1 MWVLYTYDMGNTG
14 LLGGVDMLTGTF
26 LGAMIASSAVL
37 VAFVMVQQFF
47 YWRYFEDRSEW
58 VSHGYTVV
66 MSGVAGF
73 LAMLFSY
80 RVEEEILLDARLIP
94 ILLLFMWKGRHPG
107 YLPFLALLLIAGGRF
122 AFGGGELAVWTAVHL
137 LVITVCLSLINRYW
151 LQEQSKWGRVWS
163 LTLIGNLLNVALVAV
178 SGLVPFGVFLQSYA
192 GIWLAGNVLT
202 TVVLVVVFEMIHR
215 EVRTR
220 DAVIL
225 ASNVDHL
232 TGLHGRLAL
241 EQFLHGQFERAV
253 ATGGEIS
260 VAALDIDFFTRI
272 NDSYGE
278 EVGDL
283 VLKRIA
289 LIIQETIR
297 STDFASRYGE
307 EDFLIVFP
315 DLDLK
320 HAWELAHRIRFQVEQ
335 MWVEVPGGRKIHVTI
350 SVGVAALS
358 ETSPKTLSMKAIQRL
373 YLAKTMGRNRTIAED
388 KPGDGIF

>member
-1 MWVLYTYDMGNTG
+1 
-14 LLGGVDMLTGTF
+14 MLTGTF

-47 YWRYFEDRSEW
+47 YWRYVDDSSEW
-58 VSHGYTVV
+58 VAHGYTAV
-66 MSGVAGF
+66 MSGMAGF
-73 LAMLFSY
+73 LAMLFAY
-80 RVEEEILLDARLIP
+80 RLEGDVLLDARLIP

-107 YLPFLALLLIAGGRF
+107 YLPFLAALLIAGGRF
-122 AFGGGELAVWTAVHL
+122 AFGGGGVAVWSAVHVL
-137 LVITVCLSLINRYW
+137 AITVCLSLINRFW
-151 LQEQSKWGRVWS
+151 LQERSHWGRVWS

-178 SGLVPFGVFLQSYA
+178 SGVVPFGEFLPSTA
-192 GIWLAGNVLT
+192 LTWVAVNVLT
-202 TVVLVVVFEMIHR
+202 TLILVVIFEMIHR

-220 DAVIL
+220 DGVIL

-241 EQFLHGQFERAV
+241 DKYLHGQLDRTV
-253 ATGGEIS
+253 ATGGEMS
-260 VAALDIDFFTRI
+260 AAALDIDFFTRI
-272 NDSYGE
+272 NDTYGQE
-278 EVGDL
+278 IGDL

-297 STDFASRYGE
+297 PIDFASRYGE

-335 MWVEVPGGRKIHVTI
+335 LSIEVAGGRKIHVTI

-358 ETSPKTLSMKAIQRL
+358 EATAKTLSMKAIQRL

-388 KPGDGIF
+388 KPGDGVF